1 MFQDNRGRPP
11 RGSTNSSDDP
21 NEKIPFAKGG
31 AAPFLQSTALPP
43 IVGFVGHSG
52 SGKTTFVEKL
62 VALLTGQGV
71 RVAVIKHD
79 VHGFEMDK
87 PGKDT
92 WRHKRAG
99 AVATLISSPD
109 KIGLIMDSQHDH
121 APEELLPL
129 LHFADLVI
137 TEGYKAS
144 RLPKIEVFRPEATG
158 DQTPLRLEDPNLVAL
173 IADVS
178 LDVAVPV
185 FGTGDVAGVAAFL
198 TERFLSPKG

>member
-1 MFQDNRGRPP
+1 MFEDNRSPSP
-11 RGSTNSSDDP
+11 RGSIDASDGIK
-21 NEKIPFAKGG
+21 EKTSFSVGLD
-31 AAPFLQSTALPP
+31 APQVQVTALPP

-62 VALLTGQGV
+62 IALLTHQGI

-92 WRHKRAG
+92 WRHKKAG
-99 AVATLISSPD
+99 AVATLISSPE
-109 KIGLIMDSQHDH
+109 KIGLVMDSQRDHD
-121 APEELLPL
+121 PEELLPL

-158 DQTPLRLEDPNLVAL
+158 DESPLRLEDPNLLAL
-173 IADVS
+173 IADVDV
-178 LDVAVPV
+178 DVALPV
-185 FGTGDVAGVAAFL
+185 FGTADVAGVAAFL
-198 TERFLSPKG
+198 TTRFLTPKG